1 VEVIVAKQEKVDKV
15 DELKKIFKNNYGL
28 IFTDHS
34 GLKAE
39 DAVVVR
45 DRLVEVS
52 SYLKIIK
59 NTLALI
65 AAKDVFK
72 DLNLEEVLKGPTS
85 IVVSSK
91 DMISTAKVIEDFSK
105 DLNVL
110 KIKAGIFEN
119 KLLNPEEVEKFAS
132 LPGREVLFAN
142 LIISIKSPI
151 VKLVNILNV
160 LTGDLVLLLDAI
172 REKKEKN
179 AN

>member
-1 VEVIVAKQEKVDKV
+1 MAKQEKVDKV
-15 DELKKIFKNNYGL
+15 DELKEIFKNSCGL
-28 IFTDHS
+28 IFADHS

-39 DAVVVR
+39 DAVGVR
-45 DRLVEVS
+45 DKLVEVN

-85 IVVSSK
+85 IVVSGE

-105 DLNVL
+105 DLDVL

-119 KLLNPEEVEKFAS
+119 RLLNPEEVEKFAS
-132 LPGREVLFAN
+132 LPGREVLLTN
-142 LIISIKSPI
+142 LVISIKSPI
-151 VKLVNILNV
+151 TKLVNV
-160 LTGDLVLLLDAI
+160 LSALTRDLVLVLSVI
-172 REKKEKN
+172 KEIKRN
-179 AN
+179 VN

>member
-1 VEVIVAKQEKVDKV
+1 MARKEKVDKV
-15 DELKKIFKNNYGL
+15 DGLKEIFKNSYGL

-45 DRLVEVS
+45 DKLVEVN

-72 DLNLEEVLKGPTS
+72 DLNLEEVFKGPTS
-85 IVVSSK
+85 IVVSSS
-91 DMISTAKVIEDFSK
+91 DMVSTAKIIEDFSK
-105 DLNVL
+105 DLDVL

-119 KLLNPEEVEKFAS
+119 RLLNPEEVCRFAS
-132 LPGREVLFAN
+132 LPGREVLLTN
-142 LIISIKSPI
+142 LVLSINSPI
-151 VKLVNILNV
+151 IKLVNV
-160 LTGDLVLLLDAI
+160 LSNLTRDLVLLLDAI
-172 REKKEKN
+172 REKRERN

>member
-1 VEVIVAKQEKVDKV
+1 VAKQEKVDKV
-15 DELKKIFKNNYGL
+15 DELKEIFKNSCGL
-28 IFTDHS
+28 IFADHS

-39 DAVVVR
+39 DAVGVR
-45 DRLVEVS
+45 DKLVEVN

-85 IVVSSK
+85 IVVSGE

-105 DLNVL
+105 NLDVL

-119 KLLNPEEVEKFAS
+119 RLLNPEEVEKFAS
-132 LPGREVLFAN
+132 LPGREVLLTN
-142 LIISIKSPI
+142 LVISIKSPI
-151 VKLVNILNV
+151 TGLVNV
-160 LTGDLVLLLDAI
+160 LSALTRDLVLVLNAV
-172 REKKEKN
+172 REKKEKYDN
-179 AN
+179 

>member
-1 VEVIVAKQEKVDKV
+1 MARQEKVDKV
-15 DELKKIFKNNYGL
+15 DGLKEIFKNSYGI

-45 DRLVEVS
+45 NKLVEVN

-72 DLNLEEVLKGPTS
+72 DLNLEEIFKGPTS
-85 IVVSSK
+85 IVVSSS
-91 DMISTAKVIEDFSK
+91 DMVSTAKIIEDFSK
-105 DLNVL
+105 DLDVL

-119 KLLNPEEVEKFAS
+119 RFLNPEEVCRFAS
-132 LPGREVLFAN
+132 LPGREVLLTN
-142 LIISIKSPI
+142 LVISIKSPI
-151 VKLVNILNV
+151 NKLVNV
-160 LTGDLVLLLDAI
+160 LSNITRDLVLLLDAI
-172 REKKEKN
+172 REKNERN

>member
-1 VEVIVAKQEKVDKV
+1 MAKQEKVDKV
-15 DELKKIFKNNYGL
+15 DELKEIFKNSCGL
-28 IFTDHS
+28 IFADHS

-39 DAVVVR
+39 DAVGVR
-45 DRLVEVS
+45 DKLVEVN

-85 IVVSSK
+85 IVVSGE

-105 DLNVL
+105 NLDVL

-119 KLLNPEEVEKFAS
+119 RLLNPEEVEKFAS
-132 LPGREVLFAN
+132 LPGREVLLTN
-142 LIISIKSPI
+142 LVISIKSPI
-151 VKLVNILNV
+151 TGLVNV
-160 LTGDLVLLLDAI
+160 LSALTRDLVLVLNAV
-172 REKKEKN
+172 REKKEKYDN
-179 AN
+179 